1 MAPLG
6 WRGIKVVEELDSSV
20 GREGAIDGSPAKA
33 VRGYKTVKIPD
44 SLADALDRF
53 LREPYAELYGFRS
66 RADVVVYLLVGFL
79 ESQGVIRPRVRPRL
93 EHVNLYETHA
103 LVRDNL
109 LNVTAEVWFTPPT
122 ARCSYCHSTKCI
134 HAEYAL
140 TLEKARAVFESRGVR
155 LARPGRTDFGYVVD
169 VDGSPYPM
177 LID

>member
-53 LREPYAELYGFRS
+53 LREPDAELYGFRS

-109 LNVTAEVWFTPPT
+109 LNVTAEVWFTPRQPGAAT
-122 ARCSYCHSTKCI
+122 ATAQNAYTPNTPSRLRRLGLFS
-134 HAEYAL
+134 
-140 TLEKARAVFESRGVR
+140 SRGV
-155 LARPGRTDFGYVVD
+155 
-169 VDGSPYPM
+169 
-177 LID
+177 